1 MRTKITIAAL
11 AVSALLVAVVI
22 GPSGTAS
29 ARWAYGNG
37 PSDLDLIDANPAVD
51 GLQFCTGQI
60 GGRAG
65 LSLLGA
71 PGTTPSPPGPYGTRT
86 ISVFVSN
93 TTFDGAQYDPGGIK
107 LATGDVLAPQI
118 TQDTPELQLLDPQ
131 ELLQSD
137 TDPGQVFSV
146 YAAAPFT
153 IKPASGVIL
162 AGQFVALRLVGVQ
175 DAFVAGQAV
184 TCESP
189 TEPTVTQP
197 PATLPTTTA
206 TTSSTTKPSETTV
219 ATTDSTGPVDT
230 TVDPTGPADSVP
242 DTTVPTSSG
251 DVAPASAAIAVGGS
265 ATYAG

>member
-1 MRTKITIAAL
+1 MRTKVTIAAL
-11 AVSALLVAVVI
+11 AVGALLVAVIV

-51 GLQFCTGQI
+51 GLQFCTGEI

-71 PGTTPSPPGPYGTRT
+71 PGTNPTPPGPYGTRT
-86 ISVFVSN
+86 VSVFVAN

-107 LATGDVLAPQI
+107 LATGEVIAPTL
-118 TQDTPELQLLDPQ
+118 TQVTPELQQLDPQ

-153 IKPASGVIL
+153 IKPAPGVIV

-175 DAFVAGQAV
+175 DAFVAGNAV

-189 TEPTVTQP
+189 AEPTVTQP
-197 PATLPTTTA
+197 PATQPTTTA
-206 TTSSTTKPSETTV
+206 TTSTSIPGETTV
-219 ATTDSTGPVDT
+219 PTTDSTEPADT
-230 TVDPTGPADSVP
+230 TVDPSTPDGSVP
-242 DTTVPTSSG
+242 DTTGPSDTG
-251 DVAPASAAIAVGGS
+251 DVAPASAATPVS
-265 ATYAG
+265 ATVSYTG